1 LGGRDYLKDATNEE
15 IADTIAVRSMD
26 DFVSMTLMNM
36 LYGQDPSNSSAY
48 ISQLVDAIRFSFF
61 PETRGQRGHF
71 IDFTPKGV
79 DRTRQIINNALDA
92 SPEFAWIM
100 RTFGSVPI
108 VSIDPDEI
116 DNQRA
121 QELLTGTKIISDE
134 AGSKSIMGWSLGM
147 LGIVL
152 NTSSKAGRK
161 RHPIGQRQRS
171 TAQVRNEN
179 NQIEEFL
186 MNVDLSMEG
195 TLYHEYFHSF
205 YDRVLGWHKAMKANS
220 GIVLPGDRTDRQNY
234 LYPGVAGVDQLTR
247 LLKESFDEEG
257 FIPYSTLKPSF
268 VDPIIGKARRKI
280 ARNNDNEDDF
290 LQIMAMHD
298 AQLGADG
305 GLWTP
310 ELSRRTLEKIRARYP
325 YLVDDLA
332 PLIAVHYGT
341 ASRQEHFAEGGLLF
355 VTPDKR
361 QRSNYLSPELEA
373 IYAYILGLKSDPSPG
388 DYNKP
393 WLERSGLAS
402 RSQSNQRSINTL
414 NERVHTGKE
423 LFVQSG
429 GAEKRPDVI
438 GRSDNMTDVSINGYN
453 FSISGKLPELQ
464 EAYDGWNDWQE
475 NWRMRYISS
484 EIMGLDGLPSQ
495 TDTRM
500 WQSIANNHLK
510 NGTLNEASY
519 DTRNDIQRSTMLSLS
534 LMREI
539 ASSERPTD
547 TPLYRSI
554 SNVGENDSIA
564 RLRIGETLSMPL
576 TSFSP
581 DYNSVVGFSKNNDQS
596 SVGDSIRPTGNVIV
610 KLNPGAKVVDS
621 PVRKQTPTDDGREI
635 NMPIE
640 SITAGEFVVKSKT
653 NVNGI
658 DVIELEQSRV
668 IDPIPGLASESLSGD
683 IVNDY
688 ALVKRTQM
696 NREKIDSIPEVHEH
710 SKWLTSLRTPKERK
724 ERIMALLES
733 LAIRD
738 FSTQSVDE
746 AIDDIARDIER
757 MAQSGLFNRGEGE
770 LRPDDAQNYWYIQ
783 SAIERA
789 TQVLKRAIYR
799 DVVDDEESDRLAN
812 RVDEW
817 EMDFRVTDPSGGP
830 SNMFEEFGLAST
842 SNLTPEQRGVY
853 TSIQERVTGL
863 ASRGTPTNPIGKST
877 EEIAKEI
884 ELTPEEM
891 KILED
896 LIPNADKI
904 ADIDVNPALKDS
916 ADELLGS
923 VRVTV
928 GDDGIPFVYA
938 SPHPFLSEEIPDK
951 RNWSAVV
958 RPNKETLGKVKELID
973 NLVKKSMGEDTPEE
987 FWARSTGDGDK
998 TEITE
1003 AFREEARKLRTS
1015 FTTWAKDLLDNVT
1028 STKQETPS
1036 RGEFRLPDSQGQPTW
1051 LGMWAESLRNLESPS
1066 VLTFFGDNELTSH
1079 DVWGH
1084 LGTGRGFDRH
1094 GEWANM
1100 LAMFSLMDRWAEEKG
1115 ISKEELVKLKASW
1128 FQSFEF
1134 GRIDGEF
1141 KPPVEQIRQEDKW
1154 YIKQWAIDSAFDF
1167 ADTAD
1172 LEELISLID
1181 DGNTHSGASKGLAS
1195 TSGSELAEIAKIDI
1209 VRQSIKKNETR
1220 KGLASSSGV
1229 QLSRSETD
1237 IAKRAKEILQKEIDE
1252 KRAEIDELKELN
1264 RRLRLAMEELQATGS
1279 WQGEKYDIRIND
1291 QGKLPPATA
1300 TREEIEAQALK
1311 NGITLDEEVAKYVKE
1326 AEAAGYRRK
1335 YEIDQLQKKLDAAQE
1350 NFDTVTKERSDN
1362 TFHMEE
1368 LLAIPEIKEEILR
1381 RREEVLGLSYSDR
1394 DKRWSDPN
1402 DPDAYYV
1409 IHWGASQFVGGELD
1423 PARSRGVDGP
1433 IQAENTRSINLYTA
1447 KPYVEET
1454 TRLREVQETTKRVLA
1469 DFAAEKD
1476 MNVGPP
1482 GRITSRERKI
1492 LEDYN
1497 LGSAINDDGT
1507 IKWDEIKE
1515 SLGDGYKE
1523 WLQKQVAR
1531 IQEDLDKQE
1540 PRIARRERI
1549 SAQLVADGYQ
1559 YSSAYNA
1566 RALTQG
1572 FAGYGGRYADEGAEI
1587 GAGASSGERAT
1598 KSPITGIHIFRVT
1611 PETATSLG
1619 GGEDHLIGKH
1629 KPIATLV
1636 AKNDGMS
1643 DTNPAVNAWEG
1654 WVDMAIQQDIQSRAG
1669 LASTSRN
1676 PLSGVKNGYVQSIDE
1691 DITSRREYISKL
1703 EKALKEWNETGVWK
1717 GGDYGV
1723 VITPGRPPRNMTREQ
1738 MLEVNYNPDN
1748 FAGAVEERLGKLRN
1762 EVSGLEKSRERIG
1775 KQPETTTPIE
1785 AILDDQETLARI
1797 EKRAKEVSA
1806 MSRAERSDLFRDGDY
1821 EYVVHWGADTLDGG
1835 VLDPARSRG
1844 DETSTSTVGNT
1855 RRINK
1860 VTSMQLVA
1868 ERDDKKQKLADL
1880 TKIQQEFEETGLVNL
1895 SSAENPFGVE
1905 RLIGSLISRGKDR
1918 NANYHGDRAYR
1929 PFPDEDDLNEMGI
1942 DELTPEMKENIAT
1955 IIERSR
1961 NGSEQTLARL
1971 DKVADKL
1978 IEDDYQYSST
1988 YPAEKL
1994 ATANGYGGR
2003 YAEGD
2008 ESWGNDRPLA
2018 ERTGIHVF
2026 RVRVGQDA
2034 TRDTGGPDEVHIL
2047 GRQTPVASLSIET
2060 HRNTGPQPTSAQ
2072 NTWAGWLAEVIE
2084 ADKNSR
2090 AGLASS
2096 SMQLT
2101 PTDDIEEAKRTG
2113 RPLSILRPGTMP
2125 PKTQSAYDEINDIMD
2140 RSLQEALELSKRY
2153 QDVWDR
2159 NPTPPYSDEEKDAIE
2174 AKNKIRNEL
2183 LQPALNA
2190 AFANLNRA
2198 LIEEYKPLGFNEDDL
2213 YIVTQGILNH
2223 LNEKRSYLY
2232 GIYGQPEFWGDEAR
2246 LQHSVEALDEADI
2259 AIAFPKDLL
2268 EQLIQD
2274 GRFKTQFE
2282 TKSSRGSL
2290 HPAGRKQTD
2299 VAQFGYHPDTAPEM
2313 RPVFGYLTKGGVIDK
2328 STLGSIKQY
2337 GELQF
2342 ILKRDT
2348 HSRSTYTTHD
2358 SLSTGLTPSPMGVPS
2373 KDASGKVGETMYAE
2387 AQIHGGLSLSDVD
2400 YVVINV
2406 GEPDQWDWQNNKVAQ
2421 EEFESI
2427 SGMLATV
2434 GIRVVPVRDGEVV
2447 DTWNGGKTTT
2457 EQPAEVVTQS
2467 QEPVK
2472 VVA

>member
-1 LGGRDYLKDATNEE
+1 MPFSYDINPDESSRTRRRSQRIETENSERIEYKALGRNLGQLARGAVAFDPNAEDGDGDGLVQDNTPYERPAALSNIASTIRRGLASATGSTSLFNNGFSPLQGMTNREVAEYAVPDNPVRFLEMRLEQQALLRLNADNPFIKEDLEKLSFDPEGIEQLRNLVEKTLDDRPALRVAWDRFGVPPIGIASGDNNYAGVFLSDSILIDEDGLKIKPLRSVISNMRIINLMSSAALGSSRIKGIKRTFVSTDATDTLTHEWGHYLQTLTQQIHPDYKIREAATLLDAYWWRDGASYLQNRLDKHPTIKRLYDYFNNLDESYGVINDPPDDSIPFIASSYATTKPGEFVAESISAYFSPNKKTRALLNDAGAQLVEEVFLGIGRSGLASTSSGRRTTTGNSMRGLTPAEMAERIVPSTLEEALLSIGDHQAITAFDNESKDVKPEAMKMVVPNGVDDLDFSPETVKEMREVITKALAENKMFREMAERHGFPPVMATKRGSEWRDGEDTYAVSMIEGFPSIIVNKDVRNTFLALEGTYNETYSDMGMLEGTEGFLVDVSENSIIAHEWGHYINRNAAASHPDPDTRALAAFWFSEGWDYDAGLTGIWKALDKMGINVGNDKVSQRIIGAKRFAEKVKNGKSQKWTGYPHVMSQYGQTIPAEAFAEAVAAMLLDKEGLRNKVSPAMREDVLDILGRPQAYERDIARGIDEGRAGLASFSVPRNQDGDMIIPSRIAGDPDVDKTPLGGRDYLKDATNEE
-15 IADTIAVRSMD
+15 IADTIAVRSED

-48 ISQLVDAIRFSFF
+48 ISQMIDAIRFSFF
-61 PETRGQRGHF
+61 PETRGKPGHF
-71 IDFTPKGV
+71 IDFTPQGV
-79 DRTRQIINNALDA
+79 DRTRKIINNALDA

-116 DNQRA
+116 DRQRA
-121 QELLTGTKIISDE
+121 QELLTGTKIISNE
-134 AGSKSIMGWSLGM
+134 AGSESIMGWSLGM

-152 NTSSKAGRK
+152 NTSSNSGRK
-161 RHPIGQRQRS
+161 RHAIGQRQRS
-171 TAQVRNEN
+171 TAQIRNEN

-186 MNVDLSMEG
+186 MNTDLSMEG

-205 YDRVLGWHKAMKANS
+205 YDRVLGWHGAMKASAS
-220 GIVLPGDRTDRQNY
+220 GGIILPGERTDRQNY
-234 LYPGVAGVDQLTR
+234 LYPGVAGVDKLTR
-247 LLKESFDEEG
+247 LLKDSFDEEG

-268 VDPIIGKARRKI
+268 VDPIIKKATRKI
-280 ARNNDNEDDF
+280 MRNNDNDEDF
-290 LQIMAMHD
+290 IEIMANHD
-298 AQLGADG
+298 GQLGGDG
-305 GLWTP
+305 RLWTP

-341 ASRQEHFAEGGLLF
+341 ASRQEHFAEGGVLF

-402 RSQSNQRSINTL
+402 RSQSSQRSINTL

-438 GRSDNMTDVSINGYN
+438 GRSDNMTDVSINGYK

-519 DTRNDIQRSTMLSLS
+519 DTRNDIQRSTVLSLS

-547 TPLYRSI
+547 APLYRSI

-581 DYNSVVGFSKNNDQS
+581 DYNSVVGFSKDNDQLS
-596 SVGDSIRPTGNVIV
+596 ISDAIRPTGNVIV

-653 NVNGI
+653 NVNGV

-668 IDPIPGLASESLSGD
+668 IDPIPGLASGSLSGD

-757 MAQSGLFNRGEGE
+757 MAQSGLFNQGEGE

-783 SAIERA
+783 SAVERA
-789 TQVLKRAIYR
+789 SQVLKRAIYR

-830 SNMFEEFGLAST
+830 SNMFEEFGLAS
-842 SNLTPEQRGVY
+842 
-853 TSIQERVTGL
+853 
-863 ASRGTPTNPIGKST
+863 A
-877 EEIAKEI
+877 
-884 ELTPEEM
+884 
-891 KILED
+891 
-896 LIPNADKI
+896 
-904 ADIDVNPALKDS
+904 
-916 ADELLGS
+916 
-923 VRVTV
+923 
-928 GDDGIPFVYA
+928 
-938 SPHPFLSEEIPDK
+938 
-951 RNWSAVV
+951 
-958 RPNKETLGKVKELID
+958 
-973 NLVKKSMGEDTPEE
+973 
-987 FWARSTGDGDK
+987 
-998 TEITE
+998 
-1003 AFREEARKLRTS
+1003 
-1015 FTTWAKDLLDNVT
+1015 
-1028 STKQETPS
+1028 
-1036 RGEFRLPDSQGQPTW
+1036 
-1051 LGMWAESLRNLESPS
+1051 
-1066 VLTFFGDNELTSH
+1066 
-1079 DVWGH
+1079 
-1084 LGTGRGFDRH
+1084 
-1094 GEWANM
+1094 
-1100 LAMFSLMDRWAEEKG
+1100 
-1115 ISKEELVKLKASW
+1115 
-1128 FQSFEF
+1128 
-1134 GRIDGEF
+1134 
-1141 KPPVEQIRQEDKW
+1141 
-1154 YIKQWAIDSAFDF
+1154 
-1167 ADTAD
+1167 
-1172 LEELISLID
+1172 
-1181 DGNTHSGASKGLAS
+1181 
-1195 TSGSELAEIAKIDI
+1195 
-1209 VRQSIKKNETR
+1209 
-1220 KGLASSSGV
+1220 
-1229 QLSRSETD
+1229 
-1237 IAKRAKEILQKEIDE
+1237 
-1252 KRAEIDELKELN
+1252 
-1264 RRLRLAMEELQATGS
+1264 
-1279 WQGEKYDIRIND
+1279 
-1291 QGKLPPATA
+1291 
-1300 TREEIEAQALK
+1300 
-1311 NGITLDEEVAKYVKE
+1311 
-1326 AEAAGYRRK
+1326 
-1335 YEIDQLQKKLDAAQE
+1335 
-1350 NFDTVTKERSDN
+1350 
-1362 TFHMEE
+1362 
-1368 LLAIPEIKEEILR
+1368 
-1381 RREEVLGLSYSDR
+1381 
-1394 DKRWSDPN
+1394 
-1402 DPDAYYV
+1402 
-1409 IHWGASQFVGGELD
+1409 
-1423 PARSRGVDGP
+1423 
-1433 IQAENTRSINLYTA
+1433 
-1447 KPYVEET
+1447 
-1454 TRLREVQETTKRVLA
+1454 
-1469 DFAAEKD
+1469 
-1476 MNVGPP
+1476 
-1482 GRITSRERKI
+1482 
-1492 LEDYN
+1492 
-1497 LGSAINDDGT
+1497 
-1507 IKWDEIKE
+1507 
-1515 SLGDGYKE
+1515 
-1523 WLQKQVAR
+1523 
-1531 IQEDLDKQE
+1531 
-1540 PRIARRERI
+1540 
-1549 SAQLVADGYQ
+1549 
-1559 YSSAYNA
+1559 
-1566 RALTQG
+1566 
-1572 FAGYGGRYADEGAEI
+1572 
-1587 GAGASSGERAT
+1587 
-1598 KSPITGIHIFRVT
+1598 
-1611 PETATSLG
+1611 
-1619 GGEDHLIGKH
+1619 
-1629 KPIATLV
+1629 
-1636 AKNDGMS
+1636 
-1643 DTNPAVNAWEG
+1643 
-1654 WVDMAIQQDIQSRAG
+1654 
-1669 LASTSRN
+1669 SRN
-1676 PLSGVKNGYVQSIDE
+1676 PLSGIKGEYVQSVDE
-1691 DITSRREYISKL
+1691 DITSRGEYISKL
-1703 EKALKEWNETGVWK
+1703 EKALKEWNDTGVWK

-1723 VITPGRPPRNMTREQ
+1723 VVNPDVQPSNITREE
-1738 MLEVNYNPDN
+1738 MLEKGYNPDN
-1748 FAGAVEERLGKLRN
+1748 FSKAVEQRLGKLRN
-1762 EVSGLEKSRERIG
+1762 EVSGLEKSRERIE
-1775 KQPETTTPIE
+1775 KQPETTTQIE
-1785 AILDDQETLARI
+1785 AILGDEETLARI
-1797 EKRAKEVSA
+1797 TDRAKEISA
-1806 MSRAERSDLFRDGDY
+1806 MPRAERADFFQDGEY
-1821 EYVVHWGADTLDGG
+1821 RYVVHWGADVLDGG
-1835 VLDPARSRG
+1835 TLDPSRSRG
-1844 DETSTSTVGNT
+1844 DESSQAVAGNT

-1860 VTSMQLVA
+1860 VTAMQLVA
-1868 ERDDKKQKLADL
+1868 VRDDQKQKLEDL
-1880 TKIQQEFEETGLVNL
+1880 TNIQKEFEETGLVNFG
-1895 SSAENPFGVE
+1895 SAKNPMGVE
-1905 RLIGSLISRGKDR
+1905 RMIGYLISRGKNR
-1918 NANYHGDRAYR
+1918 NAQYHGDKAYR
-1929 PFPDEDDLNEMGI
+1929 PFPDEDDLKELGI
-1942 DELTPEMKENIAT
+1942 DELTPEMKEEIAL

-1961 NGSEQTLARL
+1961 NGAELRL
-1971 DKVADKL
+1971 QSLDTVADKL
-1978 IEDDYQYSST
+1978 IADDYQYSST
-1988 YPAEKL
+1988 YPAEDL
-1994 ATANGYGGR
+1994 ETANGYGGR
-2003 YAEGD
+2003 YGEEGD
-2008 ESWGNDRPLA
+2008 SWGNDRPLA
-2018 ERTGIHVF
+2018 NRAGIHVF
-2026 RVRVGQDA
+2026 RVRMGQDA
-2034 TRDTGGPDEVHIL
+2034 TTETGGPGEIHII
-2047 GRQTPVASLSIET
+2047 GQHTPIASLSIET
-2060 HRNTGPQPTSAQ
+2060 HRNSGPQPTSAQ
-2072 NTWAGWLAEVIE
+2072 YTWQGWLAEVVE
-2084 ADKNSR
+2084 ADKKSR

-2125 PKTQSAYDEINDIMD
+2125 PETQSAYDEINDIMD
-2140 RSLQEALELSKRY
+2140 RSLQEALELRKRY

-2159 NPTPPYSDEEKDAIE
+2159 NPTPPYSDEEKDAIQ

-2190 AFANLNRA
+2190 SFANLNRA
-2198 LIEEYKPLGFNEDDL
+2198 LIEEYKSLGFNEEDL
-2213 YIVTQGILNH
+2213 YIVKQGILNH

-2232 GIYGQPEFWGDEAR
+2232 GIYGQPELWSDEAR

-2290 HPAGRKQTD
+2290 HPEGRKQTD

-2387 AQIHGGLSLSDVD
+2387 AQIHGGLTLGDVD

-2427 SGMLATV
+2427 SGMLATI

-2447 DTWNGGKTTT
+2447 DTWNGGKTTP
-2457 EQPAEVVTQS
+2457 EQPVEVVAQS